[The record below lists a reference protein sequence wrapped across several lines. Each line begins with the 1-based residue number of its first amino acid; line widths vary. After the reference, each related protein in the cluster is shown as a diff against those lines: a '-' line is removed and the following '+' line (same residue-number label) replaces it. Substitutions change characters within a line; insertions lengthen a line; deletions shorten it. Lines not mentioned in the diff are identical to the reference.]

1 MARIIDATP
10 KGSSATS
17 STLEVIQAN
26 TFTAPCVL
34 RHAAGGWVKAR
45 ADSAA
50 NADIW
55 LCTAATAT
63 SFKVASAVQTYSFPN
78 HGLGADNAVLMLS
91 PTIDGALTTDA
102 LPSGSARVLIGLIF
116 NKDTILWMPSLKVEV
131 V

>member
-1 MARIIDATP
+1 MTRIIDATP
-10 KGSSATS
+10 KGSNATS
-17 STLEVIQAN
+17 STLEVVQAN
-26 TFTAPCVL
+26 TFTAPCIL
-34 RHAAGGWVKAR
+34 RHAAGGWVKAK

-63 SFKVASAVQTYSFPN
+63 SFKVASSVETYPFPN

-91 PTIDGALTTDA
+91 PTVDGALTTDA
-102 LPSGSARVLIGLIF
+102 LPTGSVRVVIGLVF
-116 NKDTILWMPSLKVEV
+116 DKDNILWMPSLQIEV

>member
-1 MARIIDATP
+1 MTRIIDATP
-10 KGSSATS
+10 KASSATS
-17 STLEVIQAN
+17 NTIEVVQAN

-34 RHAAGGWVKAR
+34 RHAAASWVKAK

-55 LCTAATAT
+55 LCTAATPT
-63 SFKVASAVQTYSFPN
+63 SFKVASSVETYPFPN

-91 PTIDGALTTDA
+91 PTVDGAIVTSV
-102 LPSGSARVLIGLIF
+102 LPTGSVRVLIGIIF
-116 NKDTILWMPSLKVEV
+116 DKDNILWMPSLKIEV